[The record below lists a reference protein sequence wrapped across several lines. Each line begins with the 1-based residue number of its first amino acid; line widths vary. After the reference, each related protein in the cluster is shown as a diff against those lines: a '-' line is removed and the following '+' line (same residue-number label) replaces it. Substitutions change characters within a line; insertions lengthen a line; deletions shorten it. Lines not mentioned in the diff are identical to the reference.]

1 MKKACKDA
9 GVPYGQEL
17 EDGIIMRDIRRTVK
31 TGMLDAG
38 VDPVYRDLILGHSLK
53 GMDRH
58 YLSPSEDT
66 LKGAMARF
74 TDWRDM
80 QFEKKMLTKVLTM
93 RGELTKK
100 YSLFRQ
106 LYDGVAISMI

>member
-1 MKKACKDA
+1 MRQMKKACKDA
-9 GVPYGQEL
+9 GVPYGQEA

-53 GMDRH
+53 SMDRH

-80 QFEKKMLTKVLTM
+80 QLEKENVDQSVDHE
-93 RGELTKK
+93 G
-100 YSLFRQ
+100 
-106 LYDGVAISMI
+106 GVN